1 LRAGLRTGYY
11 LRVVTL
17 APLKQELTIPT
28 TMFND
33 NDRGQVG
40 IGTLIVFI
48 AMVLV
53 AAIAAG
59 VLINTA
65 GLLQSQAEATGEES
79 AEQVSDRVQVTSVL
93 GGADEFDSDSGTAP
107 TDLEDGATEER
118 IDDIGLTIARS
129 PGADDI
135 SLDNVI
141 VEAFANGFSATL
153 THNEDL
159 DEDTDESIEIG
170 TLDEEDEEFGIDM
183 IQGETQNVLSDS
195 GDRARLVFSLR
206 ALDGED
212 TVDNDDNEAGARSTL
227 APGDSVTVTITT
239 ASGGTAFVEK
249 RAPSTVEDGET
260 YRL

>member
-1 LRAGLRTGYY
+1 
-11 LRVVTL
+11 
-17 APLKQELTIPT
+17 
-28 TMFND
+28 MFND

-79 AEQVSDRVQVTSVL
+79 SEQVTDRVQVSTVT
-93 GGADEFDSDSGTAP
+93 GAALQVDEENDDAELN
-107 TDLEDGATEER
+107 DLDEDE
-118 IDDIGLTIARS
+118 INLIGLTVLRS

-135 SLDNVI
+135 DLTNAIIEV
-141 VEAFANGFSATL
+141 FAKGESETL
-153 THNEDL
+153 TSELEDGDNIEDAIDSYDDDNDDL
-159 DEDTDESIEIG
+159 DSADIQSGEFRLVNLKDADDG
-170 TLDEEDEEFGIDM
+170 T
-183 IQGETQNVLSDS
+183 LSDS
-195 GDRARLVFSLR
+195 GDRAELFFELENV
-206 ALDGED
+206 G
-212 TVDNDDNEAGARSTL
+212 DDAQLT
-227 APGDSVTVTITT
+227 PGDSVSVTITT

-249 RAPSTVEDGET
+249 RAPSSITDGET